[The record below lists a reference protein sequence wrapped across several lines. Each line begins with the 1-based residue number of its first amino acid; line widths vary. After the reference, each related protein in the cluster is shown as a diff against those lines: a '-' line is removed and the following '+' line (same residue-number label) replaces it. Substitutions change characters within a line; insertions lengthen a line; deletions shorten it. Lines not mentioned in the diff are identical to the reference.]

1 MQFLR
6 KIIFAGGFLPH
17 GYCYL
22 WTPRLVRLHVAS
34 NSSIAPSYLSIPLT
48 LVHFIRKRKDLPFSG
63 MFLWFGAFLVAC
75 GGTHLM
81 EVWSIWFPSYCLAGA
96 VKAFTACASA
106 ATAILLIQV
115 TPRQILNA
123 PTEKSG

>member
-34 NSSIAPSYLSIPLT
+34 DSSIAPSYLSIPLI
-48 LVHFIRKRKDLPFSG
+48 LVHFIRKRKDFPFSW
-63 MFLWFGAFLVAC
+63 MFLCFGAFLVAC
-75 GGTHLM
+75 GGAHLI
-81 EVWSIWFPSYCLAGA
+81 EVWSFWFPSYWLAGA
-96 VKAFTACASA
+96 VKVFTACAST